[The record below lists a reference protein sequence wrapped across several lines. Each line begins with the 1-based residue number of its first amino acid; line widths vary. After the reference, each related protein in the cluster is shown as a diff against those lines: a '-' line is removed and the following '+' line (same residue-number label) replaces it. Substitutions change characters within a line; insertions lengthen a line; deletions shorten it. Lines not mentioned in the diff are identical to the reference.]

1 MINSDNFDSKG
12 YECEDGYSIKW
23 YTPIER
29 RKQYYKR
36 RYNSHLYTELK
47 SLIKAGY
54 NAFEIENGSVVKMGK
69 MR

>member
-1 MINSDNFDSKG
+1 MINSDNFESKG
-12 YECEDGYSIKW
+12 YECQNDYNIRW
-23 YTPIER
+23 YYPKKRQKE
-29 RKQYYKR
+29 YYKR